1 MHASTRLHHLYG
13 KNWLNA
19 LRLVDEGGITCYVA
33 QPSERKVFKVKG
45 KTVGDP
51 YLVFPR
57 HFCSCHA
64 FFYEVVCKSD
74 ALCVSICAMLCSY
87 FEIVTEQAGQVW
99 PRRDEHDGRHHDV
112 PPYAC
117 SASNICKH
125 QLAARIAALT
135 LKCRTVIISDT
146 SMAKMLM
153 QSVGQGQNS

>member
-1 MHASTRLHHLYG
+1 MDCADPASVPSLEQISEACFEQLEAEVKASGTVGDDQLLKLHHLYG

-74 ALCVSICAMLCSY
+74 ALC
-87 FEIVTEQAGQVW
+87 
-99 PRRDEHDGRHHDV
+99 
-112 PPYAC
+112 
-117 SASNICKH
+117 CKH